1 MQGFE
6 LLENVADE
14 NGIPR
19 SFHIRIIAPP
29 QAAAHVAL
37 IERIVEQEKPAY
49 VSYDLEFRPATNG
62 ETES

>member
-1 MQGFE
+1 MPGSHHGHPFSG
-6 LLENVADE
+6 ADAQ
-14 NGIPR
+14 P
-19 SFHIRIIAPP
+19 
-29 QAAAHVAL
+29 HVAL